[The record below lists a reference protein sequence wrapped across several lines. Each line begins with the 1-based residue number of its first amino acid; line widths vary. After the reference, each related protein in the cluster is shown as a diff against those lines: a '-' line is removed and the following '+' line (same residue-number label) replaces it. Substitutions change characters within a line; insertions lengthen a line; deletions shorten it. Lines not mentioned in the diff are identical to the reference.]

1 MDYLTWGKQ
10 SLQELLRSRS
20 TGDSDK
26 QCLTS
31 YQDNYRTFSFPVTDK
46 VQIFLLRENYRISKL
61 LSPLNCVLIQYR
73 LKPMLVIEHDLEEEN
88 LIE

>member
-46 VQIFLLRENYRISKL
+46 VQISFILNRISK
-61 LSPLNCVLIQYR
+61 QDR
-73 LKPMLVIEHDLEEEN
+73 LQSMFIIEHDSGGKFD
-88 LIE
+88 